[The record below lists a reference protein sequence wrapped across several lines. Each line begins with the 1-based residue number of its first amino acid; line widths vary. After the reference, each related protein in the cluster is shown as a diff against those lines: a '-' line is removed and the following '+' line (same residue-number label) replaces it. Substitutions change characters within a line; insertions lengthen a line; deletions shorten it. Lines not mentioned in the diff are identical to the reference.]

1 MCFEVPA
8 LVPPGGLA
16 NGKGGPNDND
26 DGNDDDLGIL
36 TLMTMTA
43 NLVSLP
49 IGFSIFVRHP
59 LEVCF
64 NDLLSFCR

>member
-36 TLMTMTA
+36 D
-43 NLVSLP
+43 
-49 IGFSIFVRHP
+49 IDD
-59 LEVCF
+59 
-64 NDLLSFCR
+64 NDSKSGKFTYRVLHFCQAST